1 MKYYVEINPI
11 IQKAI
16 FENKPVVALESTII
30 SHGMPYPDNV
40 AMALQVE
47 EVIQNEGA
55 TPATIA
61 IIDGIIK
68 VGLTKDEIE
77 YLAKAKDVLKVSK
90 RDFAYAI
97 SQKRTGAT
105 TVSATMII
113 AEMAGLQVFA
123 TGGIGGVHRGATE
136 TFDISRDLE
145 ELSHVNVC
153 VVCAGAKSIL
163 DLGLTLEYLETKG
176 VEIIGY
182 QTKKLPAFYT
192 RDSEFEVDYQLDSPE
207 EIANLIYAKWD
218 MGLKGGVVVAN
229 PIPKAFNHYLKQKL
243 PKPGAHKIYFDY
255 GTETLDA
262 MYPPL
267 QKEVDRVVKLLGYT
281 ENHWKTLEFKG
292 ANHSEKAWK
301 ARLQI
306 PLFFLLN

>member
-229 PIPKAFNHYLKQKL
+229 PIPKAFS
-243 PKPGAHKIYFDY
+243 
-255 GTETLDA
+255 LDA
-262 MYPPL
+262 LVMNQAIDQAL
-267 QKEVDRVVKLLGYT
+267 QEAHQKHIKGKDTTPYLLAKVKEITGGESLASNIELMKNNAKL
-281 ENHWKTLEFKG
+281 
-292 ANHSEKAWK
+292 AA
-301 ARLQI
+301 QI
-306 PLFFLLN
+306 AVSYAKHLTR

>member
-1 MKYYVEINPI
+1 MKYYVEIHPT

-47 EVIQNEGA
+47 DVILNEGA

-68 VGLTKDEIE
+68 VGLTHDEIE

-192 RDSEFEVDYQLDSPE
+192 RDSEFEVDYQLDTPE

-229 PIPKAFNHYLKQKL
+229 PIPKAYS
-243 PKPGAHKIYFDY
+243 
-255 GTETLDA
+255 LDA
-262 MYPPL
+262 L
-267 QKEVDRVVKLLGYT
+267 VINQAIDQALL
-281 ENHWKTLEFKG
+281 EANKKQIKG
-292 ANHSEKAWK
+292 KDTT
-301 ARLQI
+301 
-306 PLFFLLN
+306 PFLLSKVKEITGGESLASNIELMKNNAKLAAQIAVSYAKHLTL

>member
-1 MKYYVEINPI
+1 V
-11 IQKAI
+11 
-16 FENKPVVALESTII
+16 
-30 SHGMPYPDNV
+30 
-40 AMALQVE
+40 
-47 EVIQNEGA
+47 
-55 TPATIA
+55 
-61 IIDGIIK
+61 IK

-105 TVSATMII
+105 TVSATMLI
-113 AEMAGLQVFA
+113 AEMAGLSIFA

-182 QTKKLPAFYT
+182 QTKFLPAFYT
-192 RDSEFEVDYQLDSPE
+192 RESEFQVDYQLDSPE
-207 EIANLIYAKWD
+207 DIAKLIYTKWD

-229 PIPKAFNHYLKQKL
+229 PIPKAYSLDASSINKAIEQALSEAQEKQIKGKNITPFLLSKVKEITGGESLASNIELMKNNAKL
-243 PKPGAHKIYFDY
+243 AAQIAVAYAHKVI
-255 GTETLDA
+255 
-262 MYPPL
+262 
-267 QKEVDRVVKLLGYT
+267 V
-281 ENHWKTLEFKG
+281 
-292 ANHSEKAWK
+292 
-301 ARLQI
+301 
-306 PLFFLLN
+306 